1 MFVCLVF
8 VVVVVVVVVVDDDIF
23 LIWLAGIDRDTFK
36 KMLIILF
43 LSVY

>member
-1 MFVCLVF
+1 MFVWLVF
-8 VVVVVVVVVVDDDIF
+8 VVVVVSGVVADVF
-23 LIWLAGIDRDTFK
+23 SIWLAGIDRDTFK

>member
-8 VVVVVVVVVVDDDIF
+8 VVVVVVDDDIF